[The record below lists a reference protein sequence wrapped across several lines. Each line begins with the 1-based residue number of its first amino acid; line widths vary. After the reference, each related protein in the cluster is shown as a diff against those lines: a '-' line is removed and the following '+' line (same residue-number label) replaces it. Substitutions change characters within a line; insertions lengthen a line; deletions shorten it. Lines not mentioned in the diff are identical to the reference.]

1 MGSGYYFYFFFL
13 LLLLL
18 LLLSGGSYL
27 LDEPES
33 GLTDANKT
41 NKIWQMEAVIN
52 GMPLQRTYR
61 L

>member
-1 MGSGYYFYFFFL
+1 MGSGYYFYFFLL

-41 NKIWQMEAVIN
+41 NKI
-52 GMPLQRTYR
+52 
-61 L
+61 

>member
-1 MGSGYYFYFFFL
+1 MGSGYYFYLLFFL
-13 LLLLL
+13 LLLP
-18 LLLSGGSYL
+18 LSGGSYL
-27 LDEPES
+27 LDESES

-41 NKIWQMEAVIN
+41 NKIWQMEDVIN

>member
-1 MGSGYYFYFFFL
+1 MGSGYYFYLLFF
-13 LLLLL
+13 LLL

-27 LDEPES
+27 LDESES

-41 NKIWQMEAVIN
+41 NKIWQMEDVIN

>member
-1 MGSGYYFYFFFL
+1 MGSGYYFYLLFF
-13 LLLLL
+13 LLL

-27 LDEPES
+27 LDESES

-41 NKIWQMEAVIN
+41 NKIWQMEGVIN
-52 GMPLQRTYR
+52 EMPLQRTYR

>member
-1 MGSGYYFYFFFL
+1 MGSGYYFYLLFFF
-13 LLLLL
+13 LL

-27 LDEPES
+27 LDESES

-41 NKIWQMEAVIN
+41 NKIWQMEDVIN